1 MPKMKT
7 HTGAKK
13 RFRSTGSG
21 KLKFKKPG
29 NRHLLTGNP
38 SKTTRKLR
46 KSGIVSASDMDR
58 MAKFMPYAK

>member
-38 SKTTRKLR
+38 SKTTRNLR